1 MMEQWIATRFSLMM
15 VLLLVAYYRMLSA
28 PHLRSHL
35 HQHLHQHQHQHQH
48 QRRDEEEAL
57 VAVVVR
63 VHAIV
68 GTSMCVVR
76 REEDHVGQKNG
87 VGWMYLLI
95 MMSMTV
101 TPGAAAAAVAAE
113 GQFHRPR

>member
-28 PHLRSHL
+28 PHLRLRLHL
-35 HQHLHQHQHQHQH
+35 HQNQHQH